1 MRLPLCNFSLTF
13 VLTFVFLTGCS
24 DTERFLSSAE
34 KIHRAFP
41 PSAEVRVALEDAREY
56 FSNEPEHLKIL
67 EDRVQTQ
74 IQLRSLICTQN
85 MPIGRLD
92 SVEKI
97 KTLPVKPE
105 CLAKQDSIL
114 ADTVGVFRI
123 GKLLTQPPLRPLT
136 SLNDAPVITKM
147 GGLNAS
153 HFQAASHANVLLVR
167 GARSGEF
174 ASVHIPSGKTLA
186 TMPNIQGGSYP
197 QMSVSP
203 NGRLAA
209 VNLNNSR
216 VVFLDMERGNKLWE
230 PSKFTKFYGWLSDV
244 SAVLVHDE
252 ESNSP
257 MLVDLITGN
266 LEAYAAAPKNLKWV
280 KSTTEKGKVWIGSVQ
295 EVIGVEHVRSDIG
308 IEATVTKVFRLSQ
321 SQGITSNTPT
331 LMNNDK
337 TLFFVTLRDFGS
349 LDLET
354 GQETVWNVAGFLA
367 NRYAKLSENTLLVES
382 YPSSPRTG
390 INTWVLDITGRTL
403 AAVDD
408 TSTAAV
414 HNGQLI
420 ELDGRTGWIRHR
432 NQTTYLGST
441 VWVEAPQ
448 SLDELSSAFKLE
460 QQIAKIEMME
470 SRSPN
475 LAKSD
480 QLNSQDRKYISGSAG
495 IKPPIP
501 APTIF
506 PKNTHVEAVG
516 VYQGVN
522 SSGILSSEG
531 RKMGIVDVRV
541 RRGSKPIILVLSSY
555 EPVQWKVT
563 LEPGAQLA
571 GVLMS
576 GYYQSQVTGI
586 GSVRV
591 LQMGRTHAYKR
602 GSREYNSLDRQVR
615 SLNGGQ
621 GIDVFQGRYEG
632 GSYSVGG

>member
-1 MRLPLCNFSLTF
+1 MRMAIFRFSMLIVLAFSL
-13 VLTFVFLTGCS
+13 LTGCS

-41 PSAEVRVALEDAREY
+41 PSAEVRIALEDAREY
-56 FSNEPEHLKIL
+56 LSKEPDHLKIL

-85 MPIGRLD
+85 MPISRLD

-97 KTLPVKPE
+97 KTLPVKLE
-105 CLAKQDSIL
+105 CLAEQDSIL
-114 ADTVGVFRI
+114 ADTVGVFRL
-123 GKLLTQPPLRPLT
+123 GNLLMQPSIRPLAP
-136 SLNDAPVITKM
+136 LNDGPVITKI
-147 GGLNAS
+147 GGLDAS

-167 GARSGEF
+167 GARSSDF
-174 ASVHIPSGKTLA
+174 ASVLIPSGKTLA

-209 VNLNNSR
+209 INLNNSR
-216 VVFLDMERGNKLWE
+216 VVFLDMERGHKLWE
-230 PSKFTKFYGWLSDV
+230 PSKFTKFYGWLPDV
-244 SAVLVHDE
+244 SAVLVHE
-252 ESNSP
+252 AESNSP
-257 MLVDLITGN
+257 MLLDLITGN
-266 LEAYAAAPKNLKWV
+266 SEAYSPAPKNLKWV
-280 KSTTEKGKVWIGSVQ
+280 KSTTEKGKVWLGSVQ
-295 EVIGVEHVRSDIG
+295 EVIGVEHVRTDGG
-308 IEATVTKVFRLSQ
+308 IEATVTKVFRLSK
-321 SQGITSNTPT
+321 SQGITSNPPT
-331 LMNNDK
+331 LMNQGK
-337 TLFFVTLRDFGS
+337 TLFYVTLLDFGS

-382 YPSSPRTG
+382 YSARSRTS

-403 AAVDD
+403 SAVDD

-420 ELDGRTGWIRHR
+420 ELEGRTGWIRHR

-460 QQIAKIEMME
+460 QEIAKIEMME
-470 SRSPN
+470 RREAN
-475 LAKSD
+475 YLKGER
-480 QLNSQDRKYISGSAG
+480 LNSHDQKYISGSAG
-495 IKPPIP
+495 IEPSIP

-506 PKNTHVEAVG
+506 PKNAQVEAVG
-516 VYQGVN
+516 VYQGAN
-522 SSGILSSEG
+522 SSGMISSEG

-541 RRGSKPIILVLSSY
+541 RRGSSPIILVLSSY

-602 GSREYNSLDRQVR
+602 ESHEYNALDRQVR
-615 SLNGGQ
+615 SLTGGQ
-621 GIDVFQGRYEG
+621 GIGVFQGRYEG
-632 GSYSVGG
+632 GSYSIGG